1 MALRLRELTE
11 AERLTID
18 KRAHSRTAPARQVER
33 AKIVFLAR
41 QGQRAPAIAHALGL
55 DARTVRSWITRFN
68 QLGPAGLEDQPR
80 AGRPATY
87 TPEEVAEV
95 LAAAL
100 TDPQKLDLPF
110 ASWTLDRLQAY
121 LNEHK
126 QIPIKRSRIDEILIA
141 EGLRW
146 RTHETWFGEQVDPD
160 FARKRGHSNNSTL
173 PRLRVV

>member
-11 AERLTID
+11 AERLQID
-18 KRAHSRTAPARQVER
+18 KLAHARTAPARQVER

-41 QGQRAPAIAHALGL
+41 QGQRAPAIAQALGL
-55 DARTVRSWITRFN
+55 DGRTVRSWMTRFN
-68 QLGPAGLEDQPR
+68 QLGLAGLEDQPR

-87 TPEEVAEV
+87 TPEEVAQV
-95 LAAAL
+95 IAAAL

-110 ASWTLDRLQAY
+110 GCWTLDRLEAY

-141 EGLRW
+141 EGLGW
-146 RTHETWFGEQVDPD
+146 RSQESWFGERVDPD
-160 FARKRGHSNNSTL
+160 FAQKRGASRRST
-173 PRLRVV
+173 PRHPRAA